1 MKKTNFGAILA
12 GCGIIQVTFLNYLKV
27 FTVEP
32 DLLLI
37 CAVIAALIFPLK
49 WALFF
54 CLLAGIFKDVFGAD
68 VFAINTVLFP
78 LWGFLITK
86 LTRKIA
92 IDNNIMRVSLI
103 AAVTLAHNL
112 LTGIIFMYYGVNL
125 PFGIFLR
132 ILLLSPLLAAVFS
145 LPLLKF
151 FKSASPSL

>member
-78 LWGFLITK
+78 LLGFLIT
-86 LTRKIA
+86 
-92 IDNNIMRVSLI
+92 
-103 AAVTLAHNL
+103 
-112 LTGIIFMYYGVNL
+112 
-125 PFGIFLR
+125 
-132 ILLLSPLLAAVFS
+132 
-145 LPLLKF
+145 
-151 FKSASPSL
+151 